1 MARSTTIKLECDRCK
16 RTEYL
21 GVEAHH
27 GPALAMT
34 FMGTVV
40 RYEDLCSSCLK
51 SVGNYIKQITRETNK
66 DAKGEELEAP
76 PPEISIEPEL

>member
-1 MARSTTIKLECDRCK
+1 MARSTTIKLVCDRCA

-21 GVEAHH
+21 EAEASH
-27 GPALAMT
+27 GPDMSMT
-34 FMGTVV
+34 FLGTVT

-51 SVGNYIKQITRETNK
+51 SVGNYIKQITREK

>member
-1 MARSTTIKLECDRCK
+1 
-16 RTEYL
+16 
-21 GVEAHH
+21 
-27 GPALAMT
+27 MT

-76 PPEISIEPEL
+76 PLEISIEPEL